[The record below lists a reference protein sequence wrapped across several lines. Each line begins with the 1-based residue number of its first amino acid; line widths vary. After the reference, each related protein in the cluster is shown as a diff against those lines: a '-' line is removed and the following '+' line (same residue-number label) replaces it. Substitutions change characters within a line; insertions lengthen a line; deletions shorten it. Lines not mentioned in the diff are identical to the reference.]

1 MKHLSKNNFRH
12 IESAKRHSRSRA
24 NQSLEENIQDRVRI
38 FWVRM
43 AIRRLKPEKKKGIG
57 EAVKGNG

>member
-1 MKHLSKNNFRH
+1 MLHYGLRV
-12 IESAKRHSRSRA
+12 

-38 FWVRM
+38 FWVGM
-43 AIRRLKPEKKKGIG
+43 AIRCLKPEKKKGIG